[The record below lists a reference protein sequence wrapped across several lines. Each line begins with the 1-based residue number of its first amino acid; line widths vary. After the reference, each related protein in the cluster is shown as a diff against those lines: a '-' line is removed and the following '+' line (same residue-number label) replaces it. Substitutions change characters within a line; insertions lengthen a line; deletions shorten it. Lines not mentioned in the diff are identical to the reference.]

1 MSAASLLKVYDGL
14 DPELAFQTAA
24 PGTAENIAQ
33 VLANAPAGVAGGLP
47 LTDVGAFSCDSIT
60 SVNAGLFTIAG
71 AAGQGVSVVGPVGA
85 SLVATT
91 GGAAVTSTAGAIT
104 LTAGAAA
111 PGGLVLA
118 GVGLPATAAASAAA
132 FAAAGTG
139 GALATHYLQVSI
151 GSPAVAYYIPMSSV
165 VW

>member
-1 MSAASLLKVYDGL
+1 MTPNSLFKPPPPALPKISL
-14 DPELAFQTAA
+14 RFSQ
-24 PGTAENIAQ
+24 
-33 VLANAPAGVAGGLP
+33 NAPAGVAGGLP